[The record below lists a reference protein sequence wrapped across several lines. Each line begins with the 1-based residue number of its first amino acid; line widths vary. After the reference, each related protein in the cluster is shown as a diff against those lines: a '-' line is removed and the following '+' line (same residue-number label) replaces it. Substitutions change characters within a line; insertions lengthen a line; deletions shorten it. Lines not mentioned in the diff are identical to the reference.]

1 MTLDQQLG
9 DGLNALDITIESGVQ
24 EILVE
29 YLQLLAKWNRAYNLT
44 AVRDPKQMV
53 TRHILDSLSIVKHV
67 KGDFILDIGSGA
79 GLPGIPLALCLPD
92 YDFTL
97 LDSNGKKT
105 RFMTQAVKDLGI
117 DNVSVIKSRVEDY
130 EPDVLFDTVVARAFS
145 SIINLVRES
154 VHLCKPKG
162 QILSMKGTYPVA
174 ELDELPRANEMVEV
188 LRLDVPG
195 VSAERHL
202 AIVQCSMIPDNISTI
217 NS

>member
-9 DGLNALDITIESGVQ
+9 DGLDSLNIKIETGVQ
-24 EILVE
+24 EVLVD

-53 TRHILDSLSIVKHV
+53 TRHILDSLSVAQYV
-67 KGDFILDIGSGA
+67 KGDYILDIGSGA

-92 YDFTL
+92 FDFTL

-117 DNVSVIKSRVEDY
+117 DNVTVVKSRVEEF
-130 EPDVLFDTVVARAFS
+130 EPDVLFDTIVARAFS
-145 SIINLVRES
+145 SIANLVRES

-162 QILSMKGTYPVA
+162 QILAMKGTYPVA
-174 ELDELPRANEMVEV
+174 ELDELPGADDMVEV

-195 VSAERHL
+195 VTAERHL
-202 AIVQCSMIPDNISTI
+202 AIVQCAMIPAGHA
-217 NS
+217 

>member
-24 EILVE
+24 EVLVE

-117 DNVSVIKSRVEDY
+117 DNVSVIKARVEDY

-174 ELDELPRANEMVEV
+174 ELDELPSTNEMVEV

-202 AIVQCSMIPDNISTI
+202 AIVQCAMIPDNISTT